1 MATQARFGPNSR
13 SLSVEFFSTDV
24 PGSVLIGKLPSGMFC
39 QSCVV
44 EIETAFDG
52 GTSITVG
59 DIAAHGRLQAAAD
72 NDPTITGD
80 YEVLVN
86 YAYSVGTDLYVFLTG
101 SATVGRGRVIVYM

>member
-13 SLSVEFFSTDV
+13 SLSVEFDSTDV
-24 PGSVLIGKLPSGMFC
+24 PGSVLIGRLPLDVFC

-44 EIETAFDG
+44 EIDVAFDG

-59 DIAAHGRLQAAAD
+59 DIAAHGRLQAVAD
-72 NDPTITGD
+72 NDPSITGD

-86 YAYSVGTDLYVFLTG
+86 YAYSSGTDLYVFLTG
-101 SATVGRGRVIVYM
+101 TAAVGHGRVIVYM